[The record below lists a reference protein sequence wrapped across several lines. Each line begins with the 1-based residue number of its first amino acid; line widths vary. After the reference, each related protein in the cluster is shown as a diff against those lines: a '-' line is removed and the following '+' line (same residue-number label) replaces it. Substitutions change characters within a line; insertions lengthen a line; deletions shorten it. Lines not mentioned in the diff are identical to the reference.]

1 MSKLTEQYDDFVRSM
16 WVENCVEREG
26 YNEKTLSHNE
36 YKLNYQ
42 AYLEDNFYST
52 VGDNMV
58 WSEEKVD
65 YVTP

>member
-1 MSKLTEQYDDFVRSM
+1 MSKLTEQYDDFVRTM
-16 WVENCVEREG
+16 WVENC
-26 YNEKTLSHNE
+26 E

>member
-16 WVENCVEREG
+16 WVENCVERES
-26 YNEKTLSHNE
+26 YNEKNLSQQEYVEQNE
-36 YKLNYQ
+36 

>member
-1 MSKLTEQYDDFVRSM
+1 MSKLTEQYNDFVRSM

-26 YNEKTLSHNE
+26 YNEKILSQKE
-36 YKLNYQ
+36 YSTKNG

>member
-1 MSKLTEQYDDFVRSM
+1 M

-26 YNEKTLSHNE
+26 YNERVLSHKE
-36 YKLNYQ
+36 YRLNYQ
-42 AYLEDNFYST
+42 AYLEDTFYST